1 LYNWWNINLV
11 KFNAKEKL
19 GFGVSK
25 NQIPQELLKR
35 LILTTTD
42 ENDKVLDVMCG
53 SGSTIK
59 AAKELNRYGIGIDVN
74 KDLQE
79 VWNTI

>member
-1 LYNWWNINLV
+1 M
-11 KFNAKEKL
+11 
-19 GFGVSK
+19 
-25 NQIPQELLKR
+25 LKR

-74 KDLQE
+74 KDLQD